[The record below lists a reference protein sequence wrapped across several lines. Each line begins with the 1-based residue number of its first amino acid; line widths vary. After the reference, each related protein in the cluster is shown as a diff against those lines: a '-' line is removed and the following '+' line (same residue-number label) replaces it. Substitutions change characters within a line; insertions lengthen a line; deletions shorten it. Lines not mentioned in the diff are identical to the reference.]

1 MTIDVDGS
9 VLGKKW
15 IVGNTARTTVF
26 FILIF
31 LTTRITPVDYS
42 IQWLQWLSQKVRFVS
57 STANEGVRLTSCKL
71 FTFRHEVHQ
80 EHSEPFSTQ
89 QLVLRK

>member
-1 MTIDVDGS
+1 MGRQDKNS
-9 VLGKKW
+9 
-15 IVGNTARTTVF
+15 
-26 FILIF
+26 LIF
-31 LTTRITPVDYS
+31 NYSSYIDYS
-42 IQWLQWLSQKVRFVS
+42 TQQLSQKVRFVS

-80 EHSEPFSTQ
+80 EQSEPFSTQ